1 MKLEIIGTPID
12 KIFDILKTNEK
23 VNTLKCYSGKINI
36 NLTDD
41 VSRETLHTI
50 KNSIIN
56 KLSGAVKNYI
66 MKVVN

>member
-12 KIFDILKTNEK
+12 KIFDILKTSEK
-23 VNTLKCYSGKINI
+23 VNTLKCCSGKINI
-36 NLTDD
+36 NLSGD

-56 KLSGAVKNYI
+56 KLSGAVNNYI
-66 MKVVN
+66 MKVIN

>member
-1 MKLEIIGTPID
+1 MKLEISGDPID

-36 NLTDD
+36 NLCDD
-41 VSRETLHTI
+41 VSRETLHNI
-50 KNSIIN
+50 KNSIITR
-56 KLSGAVKNYI
+56 LSGAVKNYI